1 MAAHLSGLYSQVGRL
16 AYTTYHCPMTE
27 PTIAPYGSWKSP
39 ITADLLLGGT
49 VGLSEPLID
58 GDAVYWVEAR
68 PSEAGRN
75 VIVRW
80 AAGEMADV
88 TPPGYNARTRVH
100 EYGGG
105 DYTIHEGVVYFA
117 NDADQRVYRQR
128 PAAAPEALTPEA
140 ALRYADF
147 IIDPARDRLICVR
160 EDHRPADREAINTL
174 VAVPL
179 DGGDPTVLAEGY
191 DFYAAPR
198 LSPDGRRLA
207 WLAWCHPNM
216 PWDGTELWLAGV
228 AEDGT
233 LTDHRLV
240 AGGPDESIFQPDW
253 SPDGVLHFISDRSGW
268 WNLYRLAGRDVPPE
282 RLRSGGE
289 EGDVPAERLR
299 SGGEEGD
306 VPAERLRS
314 GGEEGDVPA
323 ERLYA
328 MDADFG
334 MAQWV
339 FGLKTYAFESPT
351 SLICAYTQNGHSHL
365 ARLDTT
371 TGELAELDLPYTLK
385 FPSHGRMVA
394 GDGFFVYVGG
404 SPVLPS
410 AMIRVQDGVMEVL
423 HRFTDLQVKDA
434 YTSVARPVEFPTER
448 GLTAHGYFYPPR
460 NRDYAAPAGELPP
473 LIVTSHGGPTSATTG
488 DLSLDRQYWTSRGF
502 AILDV
507 NYGGSTGYGRAYR
520 QRLNGQWG
528 IVDVE
533 DCVNG
538 ARYLVEQGLVD
549 GARLIIRGG
558 SAGGYTTLCAI
569 TGGDTF
575 RAAASY
581 FGVSDA
587 EALARD
593 THKFESRYSDNLIA
607 PYPAGI
613 DIYRARS
620 PLHVAHNCT
629 AALIL
634 FQGLED
640 KVVPPDQSEAMFTA
654 ARNRELPVAYIAFP
668 GEGHGFRQAATLK
681 RAMEAEL
688 YFYGR
693 VLGFE
698 PADAIEPVTIENL

>member
-1 MAAHLSGLYSQVGRL
+1 MSTL
-16 AYTTYHCPMTE
+16 
-27 PTIAPYGSWKSP
+27 TIAPYGSWKSP

-49 VGLSEPLID
+49 VGLAEPLID
-58 GDAVYWVEAR
+58 GDAIYWVEAR

-105 DYTIHEGVVYFA
+105 DFTVHEGIVYFA

-128 PAAAPEALTPEA
+128 PGAAPEALTPEA

-147 IIDPARDRLICVR
+147 ILDPAHDRLICVR

-179 DGGDPTVLAEGY
+179 GGGEQTVLAEGY

-207 WLAWCHPNM
+207 WLAWRHPNM

-233 LTDHRLV
+233 LSEQTLV
-240 AGGPDESIFQPDW
+240 AGGPDESIFQPEW
-253 SPDGVLHFISDRSGW
+253 SPDGTLHFISDRSGW
-268 WNLYRLAGRDVPPE
+268 WNLYRLAG
-282 RLRSGGE
+282 GQ
-289 EGDVPAERLR
+289 
-299 SGGEEGD
+299 
-306 VPAERLRS
+306 
-314 GGEEGDVPA
+314 EGDVPA

-328 MDADFG
+328 LDVDFG
-334 MAQWV
+334 MPQWI
-339 FGLKTYAFESPT
+339 FGLATYAFESPT
-351 SLICAYTQNGHSHL
+351 SLICAYTQNGRSHL
-365 ARLDTT
+365 ARLDTA
-371 TGELAELDLPYTLK
+371 TGELAEIDLPYTLK
-385 FPSHGRMVA
+385 FPSFGRMVA

-410 AMIRVQDGVMEVL
+410 AMIRVRDGVLEVL
-423 HRFTDLQVKDA
+423 HRSTDLQIKDA
-434 YTSVARPVEFPTER
+434 YTSIARPVEFPTER

-538 ARYLVEQGLVD
+538 ARYLVERGLVD
-549 GARLIIRGG
+549 GERLIIRGG

-593 THKFESRYSDNLIA
+593 THKFESRYTDNLIA

-620 PLHVAHNCT
+620 PLHVAHNCS

-698 PADAIEPVTIENL
+698 PADTIEPVTIENL

>member
-1 MAAHLSGLYSQVGRL
+1 
-16 AYTTYHCPMTE
+16 MTE

-39 ITADLLLGGT
+39 ITADLLLGGS
-49 VGLSEPLID
+49 VALSQPFID
-58 GDAVYWVEAR
+58 GEAIYWLETR

-80 AAGEMADV
+80 TPGETADV
-88 TPPGYNARTRVH
+88 TPPGFSARTRVH

-105 DYTIHEGVVYFA
+105 DFTVHEGVVFFA
-117 NDADQRVYRQR
+117 NDADQRVYRQKPGAR
-128 PAAAPEALTPEA
+128 PQPITPEG

-147 IIDPARDRLICVR
+147 IVDPARQRLICVR
-160 EDHRPADREAINTL
+160 EDHRPAGREAINTL

-179 DGGDPTVLAEGY
+179 DGSEQVILAEGH

-198 LSPDGRRLA
+198 LSPDGRQLA
-207 WLAWCHPNM
+207 WLAWRHPNM
-216 PWDGTELWLAGV
+216 PWDGCELWLAGV
-228 AEDGT
+228 SGDGA
-233 LTDHRLV
+233 LTDSRIV
-240 AGGPDESIFQPDW
+240 AGGPDEAIFQPAW
-253 SPDGVLHFISDRSGW
+253 SPDGLLHFISDRSGW
-268 WNLYRLAGRDVPPE
+268 WNLYRIPGRDVPLE
-282 RLRSGGE
+282 RLRLAGGE
-289 EGDVPAERLR
+289 ER
-299 SGGEEGD
+299 
-306 VPAERLRS
+306 
-314 GGEEGDVPA
+314 DVPA

-328 MDADFG
+328 LDADFG

-339 FGLKTYAFESPT
+339 FGLATYAFESPV
-351 SLICAYTQNGHSHL
+351 SVICAYTQNGHSVL
-365 ARLDTT
+365 ARLDVEK
-371 TGELAELDLPYTLK
+371 GELTPLDLAYTLK
-385 FPSHGRMVA
+385 FPSHGRVVA
-394 GDGFFVYVGG
+394 GDGFFVYVGA
-404 SPVLPS
+404 SPVLPT
-410 AMIRVQDGVMEVL
+410 AIVRVQDGVLEIL
-423 HRFTDLQVKDA
+423 RRSTELQIEDA
-434 YTSVARPVEFPTER
+434 YTSVARPVEFPTAD
-448 GLTAHGYFYPPR
+448 GPTAPSSATAPSPTAHAYFYSPR
-460 NRDYAAPAGELPP
+460 NRDFAPPDGELPP
-473 LIVTSHGGPTSATTG
+473 LIVTSHGGPTSATSG

-528 IVDVE
+528 IVDVQ

-549 GARLIIRGG
+549 GERLIIRGG
-558 SAGGYTTLCAI
+558 SAGGYTTLRAI

-581 FGVSDA
+581 FGISDA

-593 THKFESRYSDNLIA
+593 THKFESRYTDNLIA
-607 PYPAGI
+607 PYPARL
-613 DIYRARS
+613 DVYRARS
-620 PLHVAHNCT
+620 PLHAAAACS

-634 FQGLED
+634 FQGLDD
-640 KVVPPDQSEAMFTA
+640 KVVPPDQAEAMFVA
-654 ARNRELPVAYIAFP
+654 ARNKELPVAYIPFA

-698 PADAIEPVTIENL
+698 PADALEPVTIENL